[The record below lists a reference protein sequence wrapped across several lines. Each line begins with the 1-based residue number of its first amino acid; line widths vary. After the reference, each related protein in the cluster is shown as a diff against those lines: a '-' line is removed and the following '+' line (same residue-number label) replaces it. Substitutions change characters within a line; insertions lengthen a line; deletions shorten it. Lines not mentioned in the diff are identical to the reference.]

1 MNNYVHVIQYF
12 RMKIIHSKSIESHGY
27 FNAVD
32 DVLTTLGNVSK
43 QPQQVDVY
51 LVNIIIVMNNRKP

>member
-12 RMKIIHSKSIESHGY
+12 RMKIIHSKSIESYGY